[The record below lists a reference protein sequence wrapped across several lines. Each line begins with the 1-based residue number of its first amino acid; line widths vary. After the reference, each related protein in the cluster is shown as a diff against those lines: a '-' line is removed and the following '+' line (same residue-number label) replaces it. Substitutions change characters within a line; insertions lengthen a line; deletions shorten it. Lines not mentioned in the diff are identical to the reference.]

1 MVGLILYGRKLNRLP
16 VRAEDVHLAGPGLTE
31 DLGGPDVLAG
41 AGFIPLRAVEGGC
54 IQRNNS
60 EALSLVALPI
70 GDIENRS
77 GLQSHPNQPA
87 AGRARA
93 GEANP
98 AVMLTVDWI
107 LIGCFPPRLTATQ
120 FLLSSHRARGPGE
133 MGLSPIKGPQA
144 SRRLTRQ
151 AVDTTAPTT

>member
-87 AGRARA
+87 AGRGRA
-93 GEANP
+93 GKAIHKSDFLSQER
-98 AVMLTVDWI
+98 LF
-107 LIGCFPPRLTATQ
+107 CFDC
-120 FLLSSHRARGPGE
+120 SG
-133 MGLSPIKGPQA
+133 
-144 SRRLTRQ
+144 SRTNLNS
-151 AVDTTAPTT
+151 